1 MSLFGARY
9 SVGELIDLQK
19 YRREKVNPPQVVAAQ
34 MVVEDL
40 RATLYALPST
50 QARVELMQILIAQL
64 TLWIIK
70 SGFYERPGDVV
81 KSWVNRKVDQYTTTR
96 SEG

>member
-1 MSLFGARY
+1 M
-9 SVGELIDLQK
+9 GELIELAKFKKQK
-19 YRREKVNPPQVVAAQ
+19 VHPPQVVAAQ

-50 QARVELMQILIAQL
+50 QARVELMQILLAQL

-70 SGFYERPGDVV
+70 SGHYERPGDVIR
-81 KSWVNRKVDQYTTTR
+81 SWVNRKIDQYTQRR

>member
-1 MSLFGARY
+1 M
-9 SVGELIDLQK
+9 GELIDLQK
-19 YRREKVNPPQVVAAQ
+19 FRKEKVNSPQVVAAQ

-40 RATLYALPST
+40 RTTLYALPST
-50 QARVELMQILIAQL
+50 QARVELMQILLAQL

-70 SGFYERPGDVV
+70 SNHYERPGEVI
-81 KSWVNRKVDQYTTTR
+81 KTWVTRKVEQYTRTR

>member
-1 MSLFGARY
+1 M
-9 SVGELIDLQK
+9 GELIQLSQYK
-19 YRREKVNPPQVVAAQ
+19 KEKVNPPQVVAAQ

-50 QARVELMQILIAQL
+50 QARVELMQILLAQI
-64 TLWIIK
+64 TLWIIR
-70 SGFYERPGDVV
+70 SNHYEKPGDVIR
-81 KSWVNRKVDQYTTTR
+81 SWVDRKIKQYTERR